1 MILVSIIL
9 LCTQVL
15 IVEVQELNVPNCFA
29 DIAWLNNGRFMYSFD
44 YNRNKRLL
52 TKRVTITIIN
62 QWEKK
67 HY

>member
-1 MILVSIIL
+1 M
-9 LCTQVL
+9 
-15 IVEVQELNVPNCFA
+15 VE
-29 DIAWLNNGRFMYSFD
+29 FMYSFD

-52 TKRVTITIIN
+52 NKRVTITIIN